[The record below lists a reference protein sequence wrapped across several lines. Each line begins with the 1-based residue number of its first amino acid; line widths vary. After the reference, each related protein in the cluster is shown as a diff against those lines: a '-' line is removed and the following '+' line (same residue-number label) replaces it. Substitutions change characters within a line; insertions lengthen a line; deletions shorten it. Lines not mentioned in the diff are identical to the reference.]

1 MKWNSVKRT
10 RVPHIL
16 TGRWLLVF
24 HPSMLSTPSPCL
36 EFGSKG
42 PHRTSLSPTQTC
54 TSSLT
59 PPLCHSKSGRPV
71 SQNMSCFTLLYKNTY
86 IQNLMTYALL
96 PENSYNFQFTDL
108 FLKSHKAF
116 QMTCFAMVIFRER
129 SRIWGTF
136 TVSGLLKSFILSL
149 QQRKEK
155 A

>member
-1 MKWNSVKRT
+1 MEFCKKDQSTSYIDGKLAVGVPSLHVVYT
-10 RVPHIL
+10 IPLSRVWLQRPTQDL
-16 TGRWLLVF
+16 T
-24 HPSMLSTPSPCL
+24 
-36 EFGSKG
+36 
-42 PHRTSLSPTQTC
+42 SPTQTG